1 MPKDPSTTTAKPR
14 SGDESVETA
23 ADRAQAMRARLGAQ
37 RDADELLAE
46 ASKLRGSAAEDAD
59 AIVAEAEALADQL
72 LAEAREAADQVAADA
87 KEAAAKLATE
97 AQERADGILARAYY
111 EAEDLQRHTEE
122 ERSRIREEVVSVTRA
137 EIEELRTRSAHLLDN
152 AEVGLRRMGPSLES
166 AVATV
171 AQVLASLEE
180 LRDGPTEPGK
190 PGKSG
195 TSGKSAVPELSRTP
209 ATRTE
214 EPEVDDLDA
223 EAMVA
228 EGGPSTRLDDPEAR
242 PLGWLFRASQ
252 A

>member
-1 MPKDPSTTTAKPR
+1 MPKDQSTTTAQPR

-23 ADRAQAMRARLGAQ
+23 TDRAQAMRARLGAQ
-37 RDADELLAE
+37 RDAEELLVE

-59 AIVAEAEALADQL
+59 VIVAEAEDLADQL
-72 LAEAREAADQVAADA
+72 LAEAREAAASVASAVSLS
-87 KEAAAKLATE
+87 AAKLATE

-122 ERSRIREEVVSVTRA
+122 ERSRIREEVVSVTRS

-190 PGKSG
+190 P
-195 TSGKSAVPELSRTP
+195 AVPALSRPP
-209 ATRTE
+209 ATRSE
-214 EPEVDDLDA
+214 APVVDVDA

-228 EGGPSTRLDDPEAR
+228 EGGPSSGLDDSEAR